1 MIDEESLKYFITEE
15 VFLINEDEQTK
26 KDSEAKEKSGH
37 PVLVWT
43 HELTDKDQDLLE
55 KMLQAVNLDLSK
67 VHLIHQEQDYV
78 EDYKILLSFGH
89 ANFVTEKIK
98 REVFLNQPIETEEN
112 NILVSYP
119 ISSLH
124 TDVKKK
130 AELWQGMK
138 KLFKI

>member
-15 VFLINEDEQTK
+15 VFLINEDEETK
-26 KDSEAKEKSGH
+26 KDSVAEEKTSH
-37 PVLVWT
+37 AVLVWT
-43 HELTDKDQDLLE
+43 HELTDKDQELLK

-89 ANFVTEKIK
+89 TNFISEKIK

-130 AELWQGMK
+130 GELWQGMK
-138 KLFKI
+138 KLFKV